1 MSRRVVIT
9 GMGAI
14 TPLGHDLPST
24 WEGIVA
30 GRSGVAPITKF
41 DTTGYRTTI
50 AAEVKGFKATDHFPA
65 KEARRT
71 DEFVQ
76 YALVASREAV
86 RDAGLPL
93 GDDIGERTAVIIG
106 SGIGGIGTVTQQT
119 LTLAERGPS
128 RVSPFLIP
136 MILPDSAAGLVAIEF
151 GLKGPNMA
159 ITSACATGANA
170 IGEAFEMIR
179 RGAADIALCGG
190 TEAGVVPISV
200 AGFSVMGALS
210 ERNDDPERASRPFDR
225 GRDGFV
231 IGEGAAILVL
241 EELEHAL
248 ARGATIRAELAGY
261 GATDDAYHIVAPEEN
276 GAGAIACMRRA
287 LACAGLAP
295 EQIDYINAHGTSTPL
310 NDITETRAI
319 KAVFGDHARRLA
331 VSSTKSMTGHL
342 LGAAGA
348 LEAALSV
355 KALQDQCIPPTIN
368 LADPDPECDLD
379 YVPQMAR
386 TAALGAVLS
395 NSFGFGG
402 HNACLIF
409 RRVRPDTGG
418 PN

>member
-14 TPLGHDLPST
+14 TPLGHDLPTT
-24 WEGIVA
+24 WEAIVA
-30 GRSGVAPITKF
+30 GRSGIAQITKF
-41 DTTGYRTTI
+41 DTAGYRTTI
-50 AAEVKGFKATDHFPA
+50 AAEVKGFKATDHFPP
-65 KEARRT
+65 KEARRM

-86 RDAGLPL
+86 RDAALPL
-93 GDDIGERTAVIIG
+93 DNGVGERTAVIIG
-106 SGIGGIGTVTQQT
+106 SGIGGIRTTTQQT
-119 LTLAERGPS
+119 LTLAERGPN

-136 MILPDSAAGLVAIEF
+136 MILPDTAAGMVAIEF
-151 GLKGPNMA
+151 GLRGPNMA
-159 ITSACATGANA
+159 VTSACASGATA
-170 IGEAFEMIR
+170 IGEAYEIVR
-179 RGAADIALCGG
+179 RGAADAALCGG
-190 TEAGVVPISV
+190 TEAGIVPIAV
-200 AGFSVMGALS
+200 AGFAVMGALS
-210 ERNDDPERASRPFDR
+210 ERNDDPEGASRPFDR

-241 EELEHAL
+241 EELEHAR
-248 ARGATIRAELAGY
+248 ARGATIHAEVLGY
-261 GATDDAYHIVAPEEN
+261 GATDDAFHIAAPDEN
-276 GAGAIACMRRA
+276 GAGAIACMSQA
-287 LACAGLAP
+287 LAAAGLAP

-348 LEAALSV
+348 LEAVLSI
-355 KALQDQCIPPTIN
+355 KALQTQCIPPTIN
-368 LADPDPECDLD
+368 LTDPDPECDLD
-379 YVPQMAR
+379 YVPHTAR
-386 TAALGAVLS
+386 AVPLQAVLS

-409 RRVRPDTGG
+409 SQVQEA
-418 PN
+418 